1 MVQELTSR
9 REASGWSLLESRPAE
24 VRHRVLM
31 LPGLFC
37 TAAFYADMLADP
49 RLAEAGVAAIAAD
62 PPGFAGQPVPAGFD
76 YRIESYAALVED
88 LAAAESIDLIVGHSL
103 TANVGIEVAA
113 RHRFRGRLL
122 LLSPS
127 LSAED
132 EEKDTRSLNDA
143 SRTPVVRTLVWMGM
157 NRMLKKGMKGRL
169 PAARFDE
176 LLGEMRRNPH
186 AASRAQ
192 LIACF
197 DHIAEHGG
205 LADRLAGAESTV
217 WVARGD
223 RDEIAISDAERAVL
237 EQAPNVEL
245 KTIPG
250 AAHFSLTDAP
260 HEVNR
265 LILELLGAA

>member
-1 MVQELTSR
+1 
-9 REASGWSLLESRPAE
+9 
-24 VRHRVLM
+24 
-31 LPGLFC
+31 
-37 TAAFYADMLADP
+37 
-49 RLAEAGVAAIAAD
+49 
-62 PPGFAGQPVPAGFD
+62 
-76 YRIESYAALVED
+76 
-88 LAAAESIDLIVGHSL
+88 VG
-103 TANVGIEVAA
+103 A
-113 RHRFRGRLL
+113 
-122 LLSPS
+122 
-127 LSAED
+127 
-132 EEKDTRSLNDA
+132 
-143 SRTPVVRTLVWMGM
+143 LVWMGM

-260 HEVNR
+260 REVKR
-265 LILELLGAA
+265 LILELLGGA